1 MIADFKKKQK
11 HDPAKQLLLLLGALV
26 LLVAFFFLVIDS
38 VRLYQKRIEL
48 ALQVQNLQNKINDI
62 KRKNDDLRRGA
73 TRGEDDA
80 YIEKVAREELD
91 LQQPGEKVFSFIVP
105 EVKKPEVREVK
116 PTMLQRIPGWWQW
129 VKDKF
134 KGF

>member
-26 LLVAFFFLVIDS
+26 LLVAFFFLMIDS
-38 VRLYQKRIEL
+38 IQLYKKRVEL
-48 ALQVQNLQNKINDI
+48 ALQVKNLQNKIDDI
-62 KRKNDDLRRGA
+62 KNKNEDLRRDM
-73 TRGEDDA
+73 TKGEDDV

-129 VKDKF
+129 IKDKF
-134 KGF
+134 